1 VGDGTTI
8 HRVGVVGAGL
18 MGSGIVE
25 VVARSGASVT
35 FVEPTDELVAAGR
48 ARVAR
53 SLATAV
59 ERGKLDADERDAIV
73 DRISAATD
81 LDALAD
87 VGLVVEAAT
96 EDEGAK
102 LEVFR
107 RLDQVTE
114 PGTILAS
121 NTSSIPI
128 ERLAGATGRPG
139 DVIGI
144 HFFNPPPVMPLV
156 ELIPAA
162 STSEAT
168 LEAARSWVASLGK
181 TTVVSRDEAGFI
193 VNRVLIPFL
202 NDAVGLLE
210 RGVATREDIDTAC
223 RLGLGHPMG
232 PLQLADLIGLDTVA
246 AIGEVLAAA
255 NDDERFGPPAL
266 LRTLVADGKLGRK
279 SGEGFYPYG
288 ASSSGT

>member
-1 VGDGTTI
+1 MMTAEGSGATVR
-8 HRVGVVGAGL
+8 RVGVVGAGL
-18 MGSGIVE
+18 MGSGIAE
-25 VVARSGASVT
+25 VAARAGASVT
-35 FVEPTDELVAAGR
+35 FVEPTPDLVVAGR
-48 ARVAR
+48 ARIER

-73 DRISAATD
+73 GRLAGATE

-87 VGLVVEAAT
+87 VDLVVEAAI
-96 EDEGAK
+96 EDEAAK
-102 LEVFR
+102 IEVFR
-107 RLDQVTE
+107 RLDAATPPE
-114 PGTILAS
+114 AILAS

-128 ERLAGATGRPG
+128 ARLAAATGRP
-139 DVIGI
+139 DRVIGI

-156 ELIPAA
+156 ELIPAG
-162 STSEAT
+162 STSEDT
-168 LEAARSWVASLGK
+168 LGFARSWATSLGK

-202 NDAVGLLE
+202 NDAVQLLE

-246 AIGEVLAAA
+246 AIGEVLASA
-255 NDDERFGPPAL
+255 NDDERFGPPAM
-266 LRTLVADGKLGRK
+266 LRGLVADGKLGRK
-279 SGEGFYPYG
+279 SGEGFYRYD
-288 ASSSGT
+288 